1 MSCQSIG
8 KEVKNVLI
16 FTKTLGFRHDSIE
29 SGIAAIRALGE
40 QNGFKVFHTEDA
52 SVINIKKLEN
62 YHVVIFLNTSGDILD
77 NEQQKHFKRYIQT
90 GGGWVG
96 IHSATD
102 TEYEWPWY
110 GQLAGAFFNGH
121 PRIQNA
127 DLIVTNK
134 SHPTTKNLPDLWSRK
149 DEWYNFRYLNPQ
161 INILI
166 NIDEDSYE
174 GGTNGENHPIS
185 WYHSYEGGRAFYTA
199 LGHTK
204 ESYSEKLFLG
214 HLLAGILWCMSDD

>member
-1 MSCQSIG
+1 MSFQSID

-29 SGIAAIRALGE
+29 SGVAAIIALGE
-40 QNGFKVFHTEDA
+40 QHGFKVFHTEDA
-52 SVINIKKLEN
+52 SVINIRKLEN

-77 NEQQKHFKRYIQT
+77 NEQQEHFKRYIQT

-149 DEWYNFRYLNPQ
+149 DEWYNFRYLNSQ

-166 NIDEDSYE
+166 NLDEDSFE

-214 HLLAGILWCMSDD
+214 HLLAGIMWCMSDD